1 MAKEQPRFKMPKT
14 GRFLLSLSVFRL
26 GGIFAGPLAVEP
38 PLVPD
43 ALMRFSQIDR
53 IVAFEP
59 GVSLTA
65 TKTLSLSE
73 EYLKDHFP
81 RFPVMPG
88 VLMLEATFQAAMYL
102 VRLTDDFAHAMVV
115 LDDARNLKF
124 QGFVQPGDQ
133 LLINVEWYGRQERDR
148 NIVKLKVSGEI
159 GGKTAMSGWLLIR
172 SYDLA
177 DTHQADP
184 ATDRHMRQEFRKSSR
199 LLFNQLGD

>member
-1 MAKEQPRFKMPKT
+1 
-14 GRFLLSLSVFRL
+14 
-26 GGIFAGPLAVEP
+26 
-38 PLVPD
+38 
-43 ALMRFSQIDR
+43 MRFSQIDR
-53 IVAFEP
+53 ILAYEP

-65 TKTLSLSE
+65 TRTLALSE

-88 VLMLEATFQAAMYL
+88 VLMLEAAFQAAMYL
-102 VRLTDDFAHAMVV
+102 VRLTDDFAYSMVV

-148 NIVKLKVSGEI
+148 NIVKLKVNGEV
-159 GGKTAMSGWLLIR
+159 GGKSAVSGWLLVR

-177 DTHQADP
+177 ETGQADP
-184 ATDRHMRQEFRKSSR
+184 ATDRHMRQQFRKSSR
-199 LLFNQLGD
+199 LLFNQLGA